1 VDFFSAIGCSSEFL
15 TAAFNAREKPS
26 TAHTVM
32 AENGDGFVMN
42 CARTEVQDLE
52 EQR

>member
-1 VDFFSAIGCSSEFL
+1 VDFFSAIGCSSEFV
-15 TAAFNAREKPS
+15 TAALNANENLS
-26 TAHTVM
+26 TAHTVR
-32 AENGDGFVMN
+32 AENSDGFVMN